1 MAEENLIGLAELIQK
16 VKYELLNSD
25 PAQQDEAPVLWV
37 NAVELELQVTVKRD
51 VKAGLKVY
59 VFEGGG
65 GASRDEVQKVKISLT
80 PILTREEIR
89 KIYQDKHPEKV
100 REIFEKSLNMT
111 KGNLEG
117 LDPSL
122 ADD

>member
-1 MAEENLIGLAELIQK
+1 MADENMIGLAELIQQ

-25 PAQQDEAPVLWV
+25 PAQQAEAPVLWV

-65 GASRDEVQKVKISLT
+65 GASRDDVQKIKVSLT

-89 KIYQDKHPEKV
+89 KIYQEKHPEKV
-100 REIFEKSLNMT
+100 REIFEKSLSMT
-111 KGNLEG
+111 KGSLDG

-122 ADD
+122 AND